1 MKKIIFVLAMILLF
15 TAGFFSWFAP
25 AAWLSKPDA
34 DAQAMKFTIPEGASA
49 KAVGNALQEKGIIGS
64 AWGYDLYVKLDDAA
78 GRPKAGDYQVKSGM
92 SFRSLARQFA
102 LGPERNEV
110 AVKIIEGWT
119 LADEEAAL
127 AKLGVT
133 GKDFRALSGNYN
145 AQQGYASV
153 LKEDYAFLSEL
164 PVGASLEGYLF
175 PDTYRVWQDQLPE
188 SLVRKQLTQFSKLHD
203 EISPELKEQGRT
215 LNELMILASIVE
227 REAASAEDKKMVAGI
242 YLNRI
247 KREMLLQSDATV
259 NYVTGA
265 GRARPTLD
273 DLAVD
278 SPFNTYKYKGLPPAP
293 ICNPGKESILAA
305 LDPTP
310 SDYLYYLHDADGKS
324 YYARTLEE
332 HKVNRWKAYGE

>member
-1 MKKIIFVLAMILLF
+1 MKKIFFVLALILLF
-15 TAGFFSWFAP
+15 AAGFFSWFAP
-25 AAWLSKPDA
+25 AAWLSTPES
-34 DAQAMKFTIPEGASA
+34 DAQSVKFDVPEGATPNE
-49 KAVGNALQEKGIIGS
+49 VGVALQERGIIGS
-64 AWGYDLYVKLDDAA
+64 SWGYALYVRIDATA
-78 GRPKAGDYQVKSGM
+78 QRPKAGDYLVKSGM
-92 SFRSLARQFA
+92 SYRKLARLLA

-110 AVKIIEGWT
+110 EVKIIEGWD
-119 LADEEAAL
+119 LSDEEAAL
-127 AKLGVT
+127 AKYGVE
-133 GKDFRALSGNYN
+133 GKDFRTLSGNYN
-145 AQQGYASV
+145 AKKGFDPA
-153 LKEDYAFLSEL
+153 LKEDHAFLSEL
-164 PVGASLEGYLF
+164 PVGSSLEGYLF
-175 PDTYRVWQDQLPE
+175 PDTYRVWQDQLPQ
-188 SLVRKQLTQFSKLHD
+188 SLVLKQLTQFSKLYD
-203 EISPELKEQGRT
+203 EISPELKKQGRS
-215 LNELMILASIVE
+215 LDELMILASIVE

-247 KREMLLQSDATV
+247 KRGMLLQSDATV

-305 LDPTP
+305 LNPTP
-310 SDYLYYLHDADGKS
+310 SEYLYYLHDAEGKS